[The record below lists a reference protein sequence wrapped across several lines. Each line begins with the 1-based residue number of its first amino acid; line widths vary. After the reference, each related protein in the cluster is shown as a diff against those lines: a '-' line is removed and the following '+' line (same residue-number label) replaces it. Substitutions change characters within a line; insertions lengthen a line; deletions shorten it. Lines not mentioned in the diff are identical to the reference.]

1 MCDPYVGSCENK
13 NAGADATFQH
23 HDGFCIWNTNT
34 GTPSLRDTPCKKDV
48 VGEYAASFRKHG
60 LKVGLYYSIL
70 EYALIFALHV
80 HGLILTLS
88 QQAQRYP
95 TL

>member
-1 MCDPYVGSCENK
+1 MSSRYNNRDMSD
-13 NAGADATFQH
+13 ADTNLQH

-70 EYALIFALHV
+70 EYAFDHTSIQ
-80 HGLILTLS
+80 S
-88 QQAQRYP
+88 C
-95 TL
+95 